1 MIGSNTMKAAVVV
14 RPGKL
19 EIKDVPLPEMGDQ
32 DILVKVH
39 AASICNATDVHIY
52 EGTFESH
59 HDFYPQILGHEACG
73 SVIAKGA
80 KVSQVD
86 LGERL
91 VFYTMNGAFCEYTKV
106 DASWPWARL
115 PENIPDCVAPLCEMF
130 HGALIQ
136 SVYPAP
142 MESGEKVLVI
152 GVGPMGLVTLQSIKI
167 MAKVTVGV
175 IDFVDFRLEKAKT
188 LGADFTYNRSDFTSQ
203 NLIEKIHND
212 MGEIDLIHVCTSVDQ
227 SLEQDL
233 YEFAIQVLKPFGRL
247 TGLNVE
253 VKGLN
258 HSVRVFPLFRKNI
271 LLSRSLNLNAYP
283 DDYIERGAG
292 HRKVIQM
299 GVDWVSQGKVN
310 LETLITHQISLDE
323 IEKGL
328 SLCRNHPEKTIKVVV
343 KIDA

>member
-1 MIGSNTMKAAVVV
+1 MKAAVVV

-19 EIKDVPLPEMGDQ
+19 EIKDVPLPVLGDN
-32 DILVKVH
+32 DILIKVH
-39 AASICNATDVHIY
+39 TASICNATDVHIY

-59 HDFYPQILGHEACG
+59 HDFYPQILGHEVCG
-73 SVIAKGA
+73 PVIAKGS
-80 KVSQVD
+80 KVTEVK

-106 DASWPWARL
+106 DASWAWARL
-115 PENIPDCVAPLCEMF
+115 PENIPDRVAPLCEMF

-142 MESGEKVLVI
+142 MKPGEKILVI
-152 GVGPMGLVTLQSIKI
+152 GVGPMGLVTLQSIKSI
-167 MAKVTVGV
+167 AEVTVGA

-188 LGADFTYNRSDFTSQ
+188 LGADFIFNRSSYKSQ
-203 NLIEKIHND
+203 SLIKKIHD
-212 MGEIDLIHVCTSVDQ
+212 EMGEIDLVHVCTSVDL
-227 SLEQDL
+227 SMEQDL

-253 VKGLN
+253 VKGLTHN
-258 HSVRVFPLFRKNI
+258 IRVFPLFRKNI

-283 DDYIERGAG
+283 DDYKERGAG
-292 HRKVIQM
+292 YRKVIQM

-310 LETLITHQISLDE
+310 LDRLITHQISLEE
-323 IEKGL
+323 IETGL
-328 SLCRNHPEKTIKVVV
+328 SLCRNHPEKTIKVVI
-343 KIDA
+343 KIDKSKS